1 MTEQARRVHE
11 RFEVELDVTVLHG
24 ERELT
29 GKTINVSLGGMFIA
43 FEESLPFGTPVKVR
57 VTLPALKEASDLP
70 ATVRWVTP
78 DGIGVQFGPLRA
90 KETWAMNELV
100 KG

>member
-43 FEESLPFGTPVKVR
+43 CEESLPFGTSVKVR
-57 VTLPALKEASDLP
+57 VTLPALKESADLP

-78 DGIGVQFGPLRA
+78 DGLGVQFGPLRA

>member
-1 MTEQARRVHE
+1 MTDQARRVHE
-11 RFEVELDVTVLHG
+11 RFEVELDVVVLHDG
-24 ERELT
+24 REVP

-43 FEESLPFGTPVKVR
+43 FQETLPFGAPVKVR
-57 VTLPALKEASDLP
+57 VCLPALKEDADLP

-90 KETWAMNELV
+90 KETWAMNQLV
-100 KG
+100 KS